1 MEKCAMSQENTFLN
15 PGVPVP
21 RLSLIKKMVF
31 LSVLT
36 VSWICSFSFSDSIHA
51 QCIPPPSGLVSW
63 WPGDNSA
70 IDIAGNNNGTL
81 MNGATFA
88 PGMVGQAFSF
98 DGVDDYVNVG
108 NLSLPITFTID
119 AWIKPV
125 VTVDLQ
131 WILAKDN
138 PSANQRSF
146 FFYLDNAGVLG
157 LFVRNGNGQDTF
169 YETGSS
175 AAVVGEWTHV
185 AAVYDGNATAGQK
198 IKFYVNGQSMAA
210 TYFSGVGGTPET
222 NSVDTLIGKH
232 PVYPSF
238 NGLIDEVEI
247 FNRALSQAEIQA
259 IYNAGSAGKC
269 RSCTAPPSGMV
280 SWWGGDNNAL
290 DMIGTNH
297 GTLQGG
303 ATFAPGMVGQAFSF
317 DGVDD
322 YIEVP
327 HSASLNLTGGLTLE
341 TWFKVRSAGYATLF
355 SKSDSNG
362 SQSVT
367 SYGFQIDPDGSIN
380 VALYGTYPADNWT
393 TAAGLVTTGQWYHVA
408 LTWDGTYGPSDNVKL
423 YLNGALVQ
431 TWTKSLAP
439 LNVTTQTLTLGSMKP
454 PTYYGHMDGL
464 IDEAGIFNR
473 ALSAE
478 EIAAIYAAGS
488 AGKCIPTCVQSPSG
502 MVSWWKGQDNANDS
516 IGGNNGTLVNGPTFA
531 DGRVGRAFNFG
542 GSDDYVQAL
551 SPVGLPVG
559 NSPRTIMLWFK
570 TPSNWGDSYQVVIQ
584 YGGNSPGSKF
594 GIYIPDYWSRTLSFW
609 GEQSDFAGSTP
620 LQLNTWYHGAVTYD
634 GSVRTLYLNGQYE
647 TSLAQPLNTQINA
660 GGFTIGRTSSFD
672 NITSQWNGLV
682 DEAMIFNRALS
693 AEEIAAIYA
702 AGSAGICDDG
712 DGVPPLVEDAAPN
725 NGDGNGDGVPD
736 SQQAHVASLPSAT
749 GSGYVT
755 VVVSG
760 GCSQI
765 QSVATYTAASRGND
779 PNFDYPYGL
788 VGFTIPCSAATVKVI
803 FHNAANLN
811 GFTYRKFGPT
821 PPAFNNPQWYTLP
834 GVTFGTEV
842 IGGQTVATAT
852 FTLTDGQLGD
862 DTDVDGFIVDQGGPG
877 LPADQTGPSLQ
888 ITSHTNNQDV
898 NTASITLS
906 GTASDS
912 GKGDN
917 GIQQVTVNG
926 VEASND
932 TATGSGTANWSKVVS
947 LSPGANTLTVVAYD
961 DSSSHNQTSQTITIF
976 YDLISTIYVSKDG
989 VCNGH
994 SHCWPN
1000 IENGI
1005 SQASDP
1011 SIIEITQETYDE
1023 DIVLDVDKEII
1034 LEGGWDTNFA
1044 SCSSYTTI
1052 KGSMT
1057 ITHGTIII
1065 ENIILK

>member
-1 MEKCAMSQENTFLN
+1 MTLSAEGIA
-15 PGVPVP
+15 G
-21 RLSLIKKMVF
+21 RLAS
-31 LSVLT
+31 
-36 VSWICSFSFSDSIHA
+36 
-51 QCIPPPSGLVSW
+51 
-63 WPGDNSA
+63 DNSSGWGFA
-70 IDIAGNNNGTL
+70 IQGSVYGTAGKLNFFGNG
-81 MNGATFA
+81 GW
-88 PGMVGQAFSF
+88 VGQS
-98 DGVDDYVNVG
+98 DG
-108 NLSLPITFTID
+108 
-119 AWIKPV
+119 
-125 VTVDLQ
+125 TV
-131 WILAKDN
+131 ATN
-138 PSANQRSF
+138 
-146 FFYLDNAGVLG
+146 
-157 LFVRNGNGQDTF
+157 T
-169 YETGSS
+169 
-175 AAVVGEWTHV
+175 WTHV
-185 AAVYDGNATAGQK
+185 AITRSGNSLT
-198 IKFYVNGQSMAA
+198 FYINGNPSGSF
-210 TYFSGVGGTPET
+210 TNGNFSGSFDNGLSLVMG
-222 NSVDTLIGKH
+222 DM
-232 PVYPSF
+232 YPSWQ
-238 NGLIDEVEI
+238 EVSGGSTVSLTKWI
-247 FNRALSQAEIQA
+247 SSTAPSPAEILA
-259 IYNAGSAGKC
+259 IYDAGVRASAGVAHPAY
-269 RSCTAPPSGMV
+269 RYG

-473 ALSAE
+473 
-478 EIAAIYAAGS
+478 
-488 AGKCIPTCVQSPSG
+488 V
-502 MVSWWKGQDNANDS
+502 
-516 IGGNNGTLVNGPTFA
+516 
-531 DGRVGRAFNFG
+531 
-542 GSDDYVQAL
+542 
-551 SPVGLPVG
+551 
-559 NSPRTIMLWFK
+559 
-570 TPSNWGDSYQVVIQ
+570 
-584 YGGNSPGSKF
+584 
-594 GIYIPDYWSRTLSFW
+594 
-609 GEQSDFAGSTP
+609 
-620 LQLNTWYHGAVTYD
+620 
-634 GSVRTLYLNGQYE
+634 
-647 TSLAQPLNTQINA
+647 
-660 GGFTIGRTSSFD
+660 
-672 NITSQWNGLV
+672 
-682 DEAMIFNRALS
+682 LS

-702 AGSAGICDDG
+702 AGSAGICSDG
-712 DGVPPLVEDAAPN
+712 DGVAPSVEDAAPN
-725 NGDGNGDGVPD
+725 NGDGNGDGAPD

-765 QSVATYTAASRGND
+765 QSVATYTAASQGND

-788 VGFTIPCSAATVKVI
+788 VGFTIPCSTATVKVI

-862 DTDVDGFIVDQGGPG
+862 DTDVDGVIVDQGGPG
-877 LPADQTGPSLQ
+877 LPVDQTGPSLA

-917 GIQQVTVNG
+917 GIQ
-926 VEASND
+926 
-932 TATGSGTANWSKVVS
+932 TGDGQWGDGRITTQRQGTGRQI
-947 LSPGANTLTVVAYD
+947 GAR
-961 DSSSHNQTSQTITIF
+961 
-976 YDLISTIYVSKDG
+976 
-989 VCNGH
+989 
-994 SHCWPN
+994 
-1000 IENGI
+1000 
-1005 SQASDP
+1005 
-1011 SIIEITQETYDE
+1011 
-1023 DIVLDVDKEII
+1023 
-1034 LEGGWDTNFA
+1034 
-1044 SCSSYTTI
+1044 
-1052 KGSMT
+1052 
-1057 ITHGTIII
+1057 
-1065 ENIILK
+1065 